1 MEIVQISIPDIPDLK
16 GLFAKAVEVPDVE
29 MGGITDFIKENWL
42 GLLLA
47 AAVIGGLLY
56 MFFSSSKVENDK
68 PNNVPPPT
76 PFNQPITYIQRPNG
90 NDGQ

>member
-16 GLFAKAVEVPDVE
+16 GLFAKAVEVPDVK
-29 MGGITDFIKENWL
+29 MGGIIEFIKENWL
-42 GLLLA
+42 GLLVVA
-47 AAVIGGLLY
+47 AFIGIVLHRV
-56 MFFSSSKVENDK
+56 FSPKKVENDK
-68 PNNVPPPT
+68 PNEVSPPT